1 MSRKLLPTLL
11 LAGAL
16 ASAGSIRAV
25 MLPSDKRSLVLLP
38 PDEPGFYD
46 NDTTADQPA
55 DPYLVKAAPPPKPLP
70 IPKAP
75 PKPQPTPRPPPTP
88 PGSKA
93 TPTPKPSPTP
103 PKTRP
108 T

>member
-1 MSRKLLPTLL
+1 MARRLIPTLL

-16 ASAGSIRAV
+16 ASAGSMRAV
-25 MLPSDKRSLVLLP
+25 MLPADKRSLVVSP
-38 PDEPGFYD
+38 PDEPGFHD
-46 NDTTADQPA
+46 DPTAELAP
-55 DPYLVKAAPPPKPLP
+55 DPYLVKAQPPPKPLP
-70 IPKAP
+70 VPKAP
-75 PKPQPTPRPPPTP
+75 SKPQPTPRPPPKP
-88 PGSKA
+88 PGSIA